1 MWIKLTNEYSNL
13 PIWVNMSHAMSV
25 RRDKG
30 YKYTTIIMAYK
41 DPILVTESPNVIFEK
56 IEYID
61 LEWEAQR

>member
-1 MWIKLTNEYSNL
+1 
-13 PIWVNMSHAMSV
+13 MSHAMSV